1 MAFNDRLKEARLA
14 AGLTQK
20 QLAAALGIGGT
31 TVTGYEKGNSE
42 PNLYIIG
49 KMMEI
54 LHVDA
59 NFLWQDEMNSSG
71 GFESKL
77 SYEELEHIRKYR
89 SLDDY
94 GKKAVDMTLDNE
106 LYRARKQNVITQMD
120 AVPYVPEV
128 LAASRPN
135 EEMTDVDREDLQ
147 DVLKL
152 VAKEKQNGQK

>member
-1 MAFNDRLKEARLA
+1 MQNYK
-14 AGLTQK
+14 K
-20 QLAAALGIGGT
+20 
-31 TVTGYEKGNSE
+31 
-42 PNLYIIG
+42 
-49 KMMEI
+49 
-54 LHVDA
+54 
-59 NFLWQDEMNSSG
+59 
-71 GFESKL
+71 
-77 SYEELEHIRKYR
+77 LEHIRKYR

-120 AVPYVPEV
+120 AVSYVPEV

-147 DVLKL
+147 NVLKL

>member
-1 MAFNDRLKEARLA
+1 MSELGDKLRKVRIDKGLSQQDVATMTGIKYKTINDYENGKSRPDVEKLAILCEAYNTSADYFINVKIDAVSRNP
-14 AGLTQK
+14 LTD
-20 QLAAALGIGGT
+20 
-31 TVTGYEKGNSE
+31 N
-42 PNLYIIG
+42 
-49 KMMEI
+49 
-54 LHVDA
+54 
-59 NFLWQDEMNSSG
+59 
-71 GFESKL
+71 
-77 SYEELEHIRKYR
+77 ELEHIRKYR

-106 LYRARKQNVITQMD
+106 LYRARKQNVITQRD
-120 AVPYVPEV
+120 VVPYVPEV